1 MARIGIVKRKGW
13 AQGLAVREMNERS
26 YMGLDEKTIRI
37 CTIVTEGIQ
46 LTGGIVA
53 VRDSEVS
60 WGK

>member
-1 MARIGIVKRKGW
+1 MQRIGIIKRKGW
-13 AQGLAVREMNERS
+13 AYGLTIRETDDN

-37 CTIVTEGIQ
+37 CTIITEGIQ

-53 VRDSEVS
+53 VRDNEVV

>member
-1 MARIGIVKRKGW
+1 MPRIGIVKRKGW
-13 AQGLAVREMNERS
+13 AQGLAVRETYDN

-53 VRDSEVS
+53 VRDNEVT